1 MLDKNLIYAVVGA
14 SSNEEKYGYK
24 IFKDLI
30 EKNYNAVPINPKG
43 GYTFNKKVFRSL
55 LEVEIKPDMI
65 IFVVK
70 PEITE
75 KILEEVKKL
84 GIKKVWMQPGS
95 ESPKA
100 IKYCKENNISVVHN
114 ACVIIKN
121 KH

>member
-30 EKNYNAVPINPKG
+30 EKNYNAIPINPKG
-43 GYTFNKKVFRSL
+43 GYIFNKKVFKSL
-55 LEVEIKPDMI
+55 LEVEIKPDMV

-84 GIKKVWMQPGS
+84 EIKKVWMQPGS
-95 ESPKA
+95 ESEKA
-100 IKYCKENNISVVHN
+100 IEYCNKNRISVIHN
-114 ACVIIKN
+114 ACVLIKN
-121 KH
+121 QI